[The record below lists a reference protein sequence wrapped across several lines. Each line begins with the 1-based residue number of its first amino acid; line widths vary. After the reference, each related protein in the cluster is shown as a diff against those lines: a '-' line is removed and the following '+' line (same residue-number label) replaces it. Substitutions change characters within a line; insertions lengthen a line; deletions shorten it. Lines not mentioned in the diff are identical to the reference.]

1 MNAKAK
7 KEAQAKVIER
17 IDKELR
23 AVQYEVRINKRTIK
37 ELVEKQKVQRVHE
50 CTFIQR
56 NTGKILINNNYCN
69 IIYDFTYN
77 SF

>member
-37 ELVEKQKVQRVHE
+37 ELVEKQKVLKKERYELTQLL
-50 CTFIQR
+50 FSLKPAKM
-56 NTGKILINNNYCN
+56 NL
-69 IIYDFTYN
+69 
-77 SF
+77 